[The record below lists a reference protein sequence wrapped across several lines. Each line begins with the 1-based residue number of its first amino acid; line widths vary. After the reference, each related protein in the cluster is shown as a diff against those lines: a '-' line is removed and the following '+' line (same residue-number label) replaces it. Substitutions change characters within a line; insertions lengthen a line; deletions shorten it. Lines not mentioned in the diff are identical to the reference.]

1 MNGLTGKKQIVIL
14 FMTTMNNIFQS
25 NEYKQQLCTYFRAL
39 KLEKRNALMDRILND
54 RTRYIT
60 VVLEN
65 IYQPHNASAVLRSC
79 DCFGI
84 QDVHIIENS
93 YQYELNPHV
102 SLGAAQWLNLYR
114 YNTLEN
120 NTLAGIQ
127 NLKKAG
133 YRIVATTPGNEAKP
147 VNDFDVLKG
156 KFALLFGTEKFGLT
170 TEAASMADEFIKIPM
185 YGFTESFNIS
195 VSVSL
200 CLFHFTERIR
210 SENAKWQLSEVEQTD
225 IYLQWFRNTIANSE
239 MIERKFQT
247 EFFTR

>member
-1 MNGLTGKKQIVIL
+1 MNKK
-14 FMTTMNNIFQS
+14 S
-25 NEYKQQLCTYFRAL
+25 NDPEFIYKKHLCNFFRSM
-39 KLEKRNALMDRILND
+39 KLEKRNELMDRVLND

-60 VVLEN
+60 VALEN

-102 SLGAAQWLNLYR
+102 SLGAAQWLNLHR
-114 YNTLEN
+114 YNELEN
-120 NTLAGIQ
+120 NTDACINSLR
-127 NLKKAG
+127 NDG
-133 YRIVATTPGNEAKP
+133 YRIVATTPDPKALSIH
-147 VNDFDVLKG
+147 DFDVAKG

-170 TEAASMADEFIKIPM
+170 PEAFGMADEFIRIPM

-200 CLFHFTERIR
+200 CLFHFTEKIR
-210 SENAKWQLSEVEQTD
+210 TNNAAWQLSDEEQTD
-225 IYLQWFRNTIANSE
+225 IYLQWFRNTTNNSE
-239 MIERKFQT
+239 MIEKKFYMNYNSG
-247 EFFTR
+247 

>member
-1 MNGLTGKKQIVIL
+1 
-14 FMTTMNNIFQS
+14 MTTLNNE
-25 NEYKQQLCTYFRAL
+25 NMDWEYKKGLFNLFRGL
-39 KLEKRNALMDRILND
+39 KLEKRNELMDRVLSD
-54 RTRYIT
+54 RTRYAT

-102 SLGAAQWLNLYR
+102 SLGAAQWLNLHR
-114 YNTLEN
+114 YGDLEN
-120 NTLAGIQ
+120 NTADCIHS
-127 NLKKAG
+127 LKKAG
-133 YRIVATTPGNEAKP
+133 YRIVATTPESNA
-147 VNDFDVLKG
+147 VSIHDFDVTKG

-170 TEAASMADEFIKIPM
+170 PEAFDMADEYIRIPM

-200 CLFHFTERIR
+200 CLFHFTEKIR
-210 SENAKWQLSEVEQTD
+210 TEKVDWQLTENEQID
-225 IYLQWFRNTIANSE
+225 IYLQWYRNTVTNSE
-239 MIERKFQT
+239 MIERKYQT
-247 EFFTR
+247 EYFQK

>member
-1 MNGLTGKKQIVIL
+1 MDW
-14 FMTTMNNIFQS
+14 
-25 NEYKQQLCTYFRAL
+25 EYKKGLFNLFRGL
-39 KLEKRNALMDRILND
+39 KLEKRNELMDRVLSD
-54 RTRYIT
+54 RTRYAT

-102 SLGAAQWLNLYR
+102 SLGAAQWLNLHR
-114 YNTLEN
+114 YGDLEN
-120 NTLAGIQ
+120 NTADCIHS
-127 NLKKAG
+127 LKKAG
-133 YRIVATTPGNEAKP
+133 YRIVATTPESNA
-147 VNDFDVLKG
+147 VSIHDFDVTKG

-170 TEAASMADEFIKIPM
+170 PEAFDMADEYIRIPM

-200 CLFHFTERIR
+200 CLFHFTEKIR
-210 SENAKWQLSEVEQTD
+210 TDKVDWQLTENEHID
-225 IYLQWFRNTIANSE
+225 IYLQWYRNTVTNSE
-239 MIERKFQT
+239 MIERKYQT
-247 EFFTR
+247 EYFQK

>member
-1 MNGLTGKKQIVIL
+1 MI
-14 FMTTMNNIFQS
+14 MS
-25 NEYKQQLCTYFRAL
+25 NLPEDFEYKTKLCDFFRSM
-39 KLEKRNALMDRILND
+39 KLENRNALMDRVLQE
-54 RTRYIT
+54 RTKYVS

-79 DCFGI
+79 DCFGV

-102 SLGAAQWLNLYR
+102 SLGAAQWLNLHQ
-114 YNTLEN
+114 YNELEN
-120 NTLAGIQ
+120 NTPSCIES
-127 NLKKAG
+127 LKKDG
-133 YRIVATTPGNEAKP
+133 YRIVATTPDSKA
-147 VNDFDVLKG
+147 VSIHDFDISKG

-170 TEAASMADEFIKIPM
+170 PEACSLADEFIRIPM

-210 SENAKWQLSEVEQTD
+210 KDHVKWQLTEEEKID
-225 IYLQWFRNTIANSE
+225 IYLEWFRNTTTNSE
-239 MIERKFQT
+239 VIERTFLKEYAALKT
-247 EFFTR
+247 K

>member
-1 MNGLTGKKQIVIL
+1 MI
-14 FMTTMNNIFQS
+14 TTMTIMNSS
-25 NEYKQQLCTYFRAL
+25 NEDLEYKKSLCNFFRSF
-39 KLEKRNALMDRILND
+39 KLEKRNSLMDSVLND

-60 VVLEN
+60 VALEN

-102 SLGAAQWLNLYR
+102 SLGAAQWLNLHR
-114 YNTLEN
+114 YNALEN
-120 NTLAGIQ
+120 NTLACIES
-127 NLKKAG
+127 LKKEG
-133 YRIVATTPGNEAKP
+133 YRIVATTPDPKA
-147 VNDFDVLKG
+147 VAIHDFDTEKG

-170 TEAASMADEFIKIPM
+170 PEACALADEFIRIPM

-210 SENAKWQLSEVEQTD
+210 TEKADWRLSEEEQTE
-225 IYLQWFRNTIANSE
+225 IYLQWFRNTSTNSE
-239 MIERKFQT
+239 VIEKKFHADFYKT
-247 EFFTR
+247 K

>member
-1 MNGLTGKKQIVIL
+1 MDKHTDEL
-14 FMTTMNNIFQS
+14 
-25 NEYKQQLCTYFRAL
+25 EYKIRLCEFFRNL
-39 KLEKRNALMDRILND
+39 KLEKRTELMDRVLHD

-60 VVLEN
+60 VALEN

-79 DCFGI
+79 DCFGV

-102 SLGAAQWLNLYR
+102 SLGAAQWLNLHR
-114 YNTLEN
+114 HNRLDN
-120 NTLAGIQ
+120 NTSDCLT
-127 NLKKAG
+127 NLKNEG
-133 YRIVATTPGNEAKP
+133 YRIVATTPDPKA
-147 VNDFDVLKG
+147 VSIHDFDVKKG

-170 TEAASMADEFIKIPM
+170 PEAFAMADEFIRIPM

-210 SENAKWQLSEVEQTD
+210 AEKADWKLSVEEQTD
-225 IYLQWFRNTIANSE
+225 IYLQWYRNTTTNSE
-239 MIERKFQT
+239 MIERKFHSDY
-247 EFFTR
+247 FSG

>member
-1 MNGLTGKKQIVIL
+1 MNR
-14 FMTTMNNIFQS
+14 MNDDL
-25 NEYKQQLCTYFRAL
+25 EYKINLCNFFRKW
-39 KLEKRNALMDRILND
+39 KLEKRNELMDRVLND

-60 VVLEN
+60 VALEN

-84 QDVHIIENS
+84 QDVHIIENA

-102 SLGAAQWLNLYR
+102 SLGAAQWLNLHR

-120 NTLAGIQ
+120 NTPECIE
-127 NLKKAG
+127 NLKKEG
-133 YRIVATTPGNEAKP
+133 YRIVATTPDPKA
-147 VNDFDVLKG
+147 VSIHDFDVTKG

-170 TEAASMADEFIKIPM
+170 PEAFAMADEFIRIPM

-210 SENAKWQLSEVEQTD
+210 VEKAGWHLSDEEQTD
-225 IYLQWFRNTIANSE
+225 IYLQWFRNTTTNSE
-239 MIERKFQT
+239 MIERKFHS
-247 EFFTR
+247 EYFSK

>member
-1 MNGLTGKKQIVIL
+1 
-14 FMTTMNNIFQS
+14 MNNINNS
-25 NEYKQQLCTYFRAL
+25 LEYKINLCNFFRNL
-39 KLEKRNALMDRILND
+39 KLEKRIEVMDRVLND

-79 DCFGI
+79 DCFGV
-84 QDVHIIENS
+84 QDVHVIENS

-102 SLGAAQWLNLYR
+102 SLGAAQWLNLHR
-114 YNTLEN
+114 YNSMEN
-120 NTLAGIQ
+120 NTSGCIE
-127 NLKKAG
+127 NLKKEG
-133 YRIVATTPGNEAKP
+133 YRIIGTTPDPKAVP
-147 VNDFDVLKG
+147 IHDFDVTKG

-170 TEAASMADEFIKIPM
+170 PEAIALADEFIRIPM

-210 SENAKWQLSEVEQTD
+210 SEKADWQLSEEEQTD
-225 IYLQWFRNTIANSE
+225 IYLQWYRNTLTNSE
-239 MIERKFQT
+239 MIERKF
-247 EFFTR
+247 EAEYLSK

>member
-1 MNGLTGKKQIVIL
+1 MDKHTDEL
-14 FMTTMNNIFQS
+14 
-25 NEYKQQLCTYFRAL
+25 EYKIRLCEFFRNL
-39 KLEKRNALMDRILND
+39 KLEKRTELMDRVLND

-60 VVLEN
+60 VALEN

-79 DCFGI
+79 DCFGV

-102 SLGAAQWLNLYR
+102 SLGAAQWLNLHR
-114 YNTLEN
+114 HNTLEN
-120 NTLAGIQ
+120 NTSDCLT
-127 NLKKAG
+127 NLKNEG
-133 YRIVATTPGNEAKP
+133 YRIVATTPDPKA
-147 VNDFDVLKG
+147 VSIHDFDVKKG

-170 TEAASMADEFIKIPM
+170 PEAFAMADEFIRIPM

-210 SENAKWQLSEVEQTD
+210 AEKADWKLSVEEQTD
-225 IYLQWFRNTIANSE
+225 IYLQWYRNTTTNSE
-239 MIERKFQT
+239 MIERKFHSDY
-247 EFFTR
+247 FSG

>member
-1 MNGLTGKKQIVIL
+1 MNK
-14 FMTTMNNIFQS
+14 NIIDL
-25 NEYKQQLCTYFRAL
+25 EYKSGLLNVYKSF
-39 KLEKRNALMDRILND
+39 KLDKRIDLMDKVLAD

-93 YQYELNPHV
+93 YQYEFNPHV
-102 SLGAAQWLNLYR
+102 SLGAAQWLNLHR
-114 YNTLEN
+114 FNTLEN
-120 NTLAGIQ
+120 NTPDCI
-127 NLKKAG
+127 NHLKKDG
-133 YRIVATTPGNEAKP
+133 YRVVATTPDAKAIDIQ
-147 VNDFDVLKG
+147 DFDVNKG

-170 TEAASMADEFIKIPM
+170 PEACDLADEFIRIPM

-200 CLFHFTERIR
+200 CLFHFTGRIR
-210 SENAKWQLSEVEQTD
+210 TGKIDWQLSEEEQID
-225 IYLQWFRNTIANSE
+225 IYLDWFRNTTTNYE
-239 MIERKFQT
+239 LIERKYEK
-247 EFFTR
+247 EFAGK

>member
-1 MNGLTGKKQIVIL
+1 
-14 FMTTMNNIFQS
+14 MTTLNNE
-25 NEYKQQLCTYFRAL
+25 NMDWEYKKGLFNLFRGL
-39 KLEKRNALMDRILND
+39 KLEKRNELMDRVLSD
-54 RTRYIT
+54 RTRYAT

-102 SLGAAQWLNLYR
+102 SLGAAQWLNLHR
-114 YNTLEN
+114 YGDLEN
-120 NTLAGIQ
+120 NTADCIHS
-127 NLKKAG
+127 LKKAG
-133 YRIVATTPGNEAKP
+133 YRIVATTPESNA
-147 VNDFDVLKG
+147 VSIHDFDVTKG

-170 TEAASMADEFIKIPM
+170 PEAFDMADEYIRIPM

-200 CLFHFTERIR
+200 CLFHFTEKIR
-210 SENAKWQLSEVEQTD
+210 TDKVDWQLTENEHID
-225 IYLQWFRNTIANSE
+225 IYLQWYRNTVTNSE
-239 MIERKFQT
+239 MIERKYQT
-247 EFFTR
+247 EYFQK

>member
-1 MNGLTGKKQIVIL
+1 MNDKI
-14 FMTTMNNIFQS
+14 S
-25 NEYKQQLCTYFRAL
+25 SYEYKNKLCAFYTCM
-39 KLEKRNALMDRILND
+39 KLEQRNELMLRVLRE

-84 QDVHIIENS
+84 QDVHIIENT
-93 YQYELNPHV
+93 YQYEFNPHV
-102 SLGAAQWLNLYR
+102 SLGAAQWLNLFR
-114 YNTLEN
+114 YNSLEN
-120 NTLAGIQ
+120 NTPACIEE
-127 NLKKAG
+127 LKTNG
-133 YRIVATTPGNEAKP
+133 YRIVATTPSSIAVP
-147 VNDFDVLKG
+147 IPDFDVSKG

-170 TEAASMADEFIKIPM
+170 PEAIGLADESIRIPM

-210 SENAKWQLSEVEQTD
+210 SEKIKWNLSEEEQVD
-225 IYLQWFRNTIANSE
+225 VLLQWFRNTTTNSDL
-239 MIERKFQT
+239 IERKFQQDYYSK
-247 EFFTR
+247 

>member
-1 MNGLTGKKQIVIL
+1 MDW
-14 FMTTMNNIFQS
+14 
-25 NEYKQQLCTYFRAL
+25 EYKKGLFNLFRGL
-39 KLEKRNALMDRILND
+39 KLEKRNELMDRVLSD
-54 RTRYIT
+54 RTRYAT

-102 SLGAAQWLNLYR
+102 SLGAAQWLNLHR
-114 YNTLEN
+114 YGDLEN
-120 NTLAGIQ
+120 NTADCIHS
-127 NLKKAG
+127 LKKAG
-133 YRIVATTPGNEAKP
+133 YRIVATTPESNA
-147 VNDFDVLKG
+147 VSIHDFDVTKG

-170 TEAASMADEFIKIPM
+170 PEAFDMADEYIRIPM

-200 CLFHFTERIR
+200 CLFHFTEKIR
-210 SENAKWQLSEVEQTD
+210 TEKVDWQLTENEQID
-225 IYLQWFRNTIANSE
+225 IYLQWYRNTVTNSE
-239 MIERKFQT
+239 MIERKYQAEYFQK
-247 EFFTR
+247 

>member
-1 MNGLTGKKQIVIL
+1 MMIMNDI
-14 FMTTMNNIFQS
+14 NNS
-25 NEYKQQLCTYFRAL
+25 LEYKISLCHFFRNL
-39 KLEKRNALMDRILND
+39 KLEKRTELMDRVLND

-79 DCFGI
+79 DCFGA

-102 SLGAAQWLNLYR
+102 SLGAAQWLNLHR
-114 YNTLEN
+114 HNTLDN
-120 NTLAGIQ
+120 NTRECVAG
-127 NLKKAG
+127 LKKDG
-133 YRIVATTPGNEAKP
+133 YRIVATTPDPKA
-147 VNDFDVLKG
+147 VSIHDFDVTKG

-170 TEAASMADEFIKIPM
+170 PEAIALSDEFIRIPM

-210 SENAKWQLSEVEQTD
+210 SENADWHLSKEEQTD
-225 IYLQWFRNTIANSE
+225 IYLDWFRNTTTNSE
-239 MIERKFQT
+239 MIERKFYSDY
-247 EFFTR
+247 FSK

>member
-1 MNGLTGKKQIVIL
+1 MIDPGMEDLKYKTSL
-14 FMTTMNNIFQS
+14 S
-25 NEYKQQLCTYFRAL
+25 NFFRNM
-39 KLEKRNALMDRILND
+39 KLEKRNKLMDHVLND

-60 VVLEN
+60 VALEN

-79 DCFGI
+79 DCFGV

-93 YQYELNPHV
+93 YGYELNPHV

-114 YNTLEN
+114 HNLLDN
-120 NTLAGIQ
+120 NTVECIDG
-127 NLKKAG
+127 LKKDG
-133 YRIVATTPGNEAKP
+133 YRIVATTPEPNA
-147 VNDFDVLKG
+147 VSIHDFDVTKG

-170 TEAASMADEFIKIPM
+170 PEAFAMADEYIRIPM

-210 SENAKWQLSEVEQTD
+210 KENADWQLSEEERTD
-225 IYLQWFRNTIANSE
+225 IYLEWFRNTITNSE
-239 MIERKFQT
+239 MIERKFQS
-247 EFFTR
+247 EYFSK

>member
-1 MNGLTGKKQIVIL
+1 MNE
-14 FMTTMNNIFQS
+14 MNEL
-25 NEYKQQLCTYFRAL
+25 EYKIKLCDFFRSF
-39 KLEKRNALMDRILND
+39 KLEKRNELMDKVLAD

-102 SLGAAQWLNLYR
+102 SLGAAQWLNLHR
-114 YNTLEN
+114 YSTQEN
-120 NTLAGIQ
+120 NTRECIET
-127 NLKKAG
+127 LKRDG
-133 YRIVATTPGNEAKP
+133 YRVLATTPDEKAISIH
-147 VNDFDVLKG
+147 DFDVTKG

-170 TEAASMADEFIKIPM
+170 VEACSLADESIRIPM

-195 VSVSL
+195 VSASL

-210 SENAKWQLSEVEQTD
+210 AEKADWKLSEKEKVD
-225 IYLQWFRNTIANSE
+225 IYLQWFRNTVTNSE
-239 MIERKFQT
+239 VLERKFKA
-247 EFFTR
+247 EFLFNGD